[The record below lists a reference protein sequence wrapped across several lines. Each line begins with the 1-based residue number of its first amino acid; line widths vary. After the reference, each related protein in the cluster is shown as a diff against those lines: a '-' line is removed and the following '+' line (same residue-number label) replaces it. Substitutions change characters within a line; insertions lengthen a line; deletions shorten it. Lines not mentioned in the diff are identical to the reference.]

1 MKPSL
6 RSREGSCIV
15 ALAVL
20 AALRVLLF
28 SAAFPFFTNV
38 DEHRHVD
45 AVLKYAGGY
54 LPRPENSGY
63 EPEMARYLGIF
74 GSPEY
79 HFREGAEGAR
89 EVPPPPWRRS
99 SGEMLRSIEWGEKF
113 LAKRTNLESMQP
125 PAYYA
130 MAGLWLRLGRAL
142 GIQGGNLLYWV
153 RGLGPLLVFAL
164 VISSYLFLRE
174 IYPDDTF
181 MRLGVPL
188 LVSVFPTDVFF
199 YVTRDALSPLV
210 AGIGFFLALRI
221 VTRPTAGF
229 GAHVLVAAVMGLAF
243 LSKYTNVALL
253 GVCGLCTLIA
263 VARRPGAREIRGEG
277 GRLLAM
283 WALIAAPVGAWL
295 VRNLFVFGDLT
306 GTAYKI
312 ERMGWGRKPLSE
324 YGDHP
329 IFTLSGLHTF
339 IGKLIPLFWR
349 GELVWHQAPLASP
362 TADGFYIATTLL
374 FVALAALGLRR
385 RMAAGPARLAEGM
398 SLATVLASVVLLAG
412 LSLMYVFH
420 EKSNPPAHLPYFVQ
434 GRLISGVLL
443 PFLVIYTRG
452 IEVATSRLPPRAAPA
467 AAWAC
472 LALIAC
478 VAVVSEVSLQWAVFR
493 SEYNLFHLP

>member
-1 MKPSL
+1 MKSSL
-6 RSREGSCIV
+6 RSREGSCVV

-20 AALRVLLF
+20 AALRVFLF
-28 SAAFPFFTNV
+28 SAAFPFFANV

-45 AVLKYAGGY
+45 GVLKYARGY
-54 LPRPENSGY
+54 LPRPYNCGY
-63 EPEMARYLGIF
+63 EPEMARYLGLY

-79 HFREGAEGAR
+79 LLREGAEGASTAL
-89 EVPPPPWRRS
+89 PPPWQRS
-99 SGEMLRSIEWGEKF
+99 SEAMLRSIERSEEF

-125 PAYYA
+125 PAYYVA
-130 MAGLWLRLGRAL
+130 AGLWLRLGRAL
-142 GIQGGNLLYWV
+142 GVQGGGLLYWI
-153 RGLGPLLVFAL
+153 RGLGTLLVFAL
-164 VISSYLFLRE
+164 VISSHRYLRE
-174 IYPDDTF
+174 IYPDDAL

-188 LVSVFPTDVFF
+188 LLSVFPTDVFF

-229 GAHVLVAAVMGLAF
+229 GPYALVAAVMGLAF
-243 LSKYTNVALL
+243 LSKYTNVSLL

-263 VARRPGAREIRGEG
+263 VASRPGAREIRGEG

-306 GTAYKI
+306 ATAYKI
-312 ERMGWGRKPLSE
+312 ERMGWGRKPLSD
-324 YGDHP
+324 YADHP

-339 IGKLIPLFWR
+339 IGELIPLFWR
-349 GELVWHQAPLASP
+349 GELAWHRAPLAWP
-362 TADGFYIATTLL
+362 TADGFYAATTLL

-385 RMAAGPARLAEGM
+385 REGAGPARLAEGM
-398 SLATVLASVVLLAG
+398 SLATVLASVGILAG

-420 EKSNPPAHLPYFVQ
+420 ETSNPPAHLPYFVQ
-434 GRLISGVLL
+434 GRLISGVLV

-452 IEVATSRLPPRAAPA
+452 IEVATSRLPARAAPA
-467 AAWAC
+467 AAWTC
-472 LALIAC
+472 LGLVAC
-478 VAVVSEVSLQWAVFR
+478 VAVVSEVSLHWTVFG